1 MSHGGGG
8 DTQVCEPNL
17 TPLLDLVLQILMFFI
32 VTVNFVTE
40 KTQEPVDLPNSHTA
54 RPLPPSYAA
63 EPIFVN
69 LRRNEQHQHEVFVT
83 GIGTMNQN
91 DARRWI
97 QKQFEDLGRFGEVK
111 NPVIIRADKG
121 SDYAQVFQLM
131 QSCSDAGFKNL
142 SVRATAVSRT
152 N

>member
-8 DTQVCEPNL
+8 EGQACEPNL

-40 KTQEPVDLPNSHTA
+40 KTQEPVELPNSATA
-54 RPLPPSYAA
+54 RPLPPAYAA

-69 LRRNEQHQHEVFVT
+69 LRRNTAGSFEVYVT
-83 GIGTMNQN
+83 GVGVMTQS
-91 DARRWI
+91 DARRWV
-97 QKQFEDLGRFGEVK
+97 QKQYEDLHRFGDVK
-111 NPVIIRADKG
+111 NPVIIRAHKG
-121 SDYAQVFQLM
+121 ADYAQVFQLM

-142 SVRATAVSRT
+142 SVRAEVVARG